1 MESFLIFNGWRP
13 DEPAS
18 RDWWVAPVEGG
29 QAVRTDAHR
38 NLSLAPTWQAP
49 NAWAGNHVY
58 YATGSTVEGVNLFRA
73 AIDPKSLAGHGRPE
87 AITTG
92 PGMKL
97 FLSVM
102 PDGRIFFTDMMAEMN
117 AWSVPARTDE
127 AAVSARPQRL
137 TRDRMQ
143 NFGPTVSRDGTRAA
157 FSAFGGVQASKFEVR
172 LMDLRSGEEAN
183 IPIQEAGINQG
194 ARLSP
199 DGTLLAYRDRVEGKA
214 MTLIRAQKGAAPRP
228 LCEGC
233 FVTGFFPANDAAL
246 VRFKPDELVRLDI
259 RSGERTVVLSSPGD
273 RIMDAS
279 LSPDGH
285 WIAWHAGEPDGRAA
299 VRITPVEGPG
309 DGTRKTITVAE
320 AGDFLSSPG
329 WSPNGRWLY
338 YLSEK
343 NGRCSIMARELDPRT
358 RVPLGAEREVF
369 TTTESRLWLNFPK
382 TNGAIAVAADKIVFE
397 GSRMIGNIYLAKPK
411 KR

>member
-1 MESFLIFNGWRP
+1 
-13 DEPAS
+13 
-18 RDWWVAPVEGG
+18 
-29 QAVRTDAHR
+29 
-38 NLSLAPTWQAP
+38 
-49 NAWAGNHVY
+49 
-58 YATGSTVEGVNLFRA
+58 
-73 AIDPKSLAGHGRPE
+73 
-87 AITTG
+87 
-92 PGMKL
+92 
-97 FLSVM
+97 
-102 PDGRIFFTDMMAEMN
+102 MAEMN

-127 AAVSARPQRL
+127 AAVSARPQKL

-157 FSAFGGVQASKFEVR
+157 FSAFGGVQAFKFEVR

-183 IPIQEAGINQG
+183 IPIQEAGINLS

-199 DGTLLAYRDRVEGKA
+199 DGTLLAYRDRVEGKS
-214 MTLIRAQKGAAPRP
+214 MTLFIAQKGAAPRP

-233 FVTGFFPANDAAL
+233 FVTGFFPANDAVLA
-246 VRFKPDELVRLDI
+246 RFKPDELVRLDI
-259 RSGERTVVLSSPGD
+259 RSGERKVVLSSPGD

-279 LSPDGH
+279 LSPDGQ

-299 VRITPVEGPG
+299 VRVTPVEGPG
-309 DGTRKTITVAE
+309 DGTRKAITVAE
-320 AGDFLSSPG
+320 AGDFLGSPG

-369 TTTESRLWLNFPK
+369 TTMESRLWLNFPK
-382 TNGAIAVAADKIVFE
+382 SNGAIAVAADKIVFE

>member
-1 MESFLIFNGWRP
+1 
-13 DEPAS
+13 
-18 RDWWVAPVEGG
+18 
-29 QAVRTDAHR
+29 
-38 NLSLAPTWQAP
+38 
-49 NAWAGNHVY
+49 
-58 YATGSTVEGVNLFRA
+58 
-73 AIDPKSLAGHGRPE
+73 
-87 AITTG
+87 
-92 PGMKL
+92 MKL
-97 FLSVM
+97 FLSIM

-157 FSAFGGVQASKFEVR
+157 FSAFGGAQASKFEVR

-183 IPIQEAGINQG
+183 IPIQEAGINQN

-199 DGTLLAYRDRVEGKA
+199 DGTLLAYRDRVEEKA
-214 MTLIRAQKGAAPRP
+214 MTLIVAQKGAAPRP

-259 RSGERTVVLSSPGD
+259 RSGERKVVLSSPGD

-279 LSPDGH
+279 LSPDGQ
-285 WIAWHAGEPDGRAA
+285 WIAWLAALPDGRAA
-299 VRITPVEGPG
+299 IRISPVEAPPAGAE
-309 DGTRKTITVAE
+309 RTITVAE
-320 AGDFLSSPG
+320 ADYFLGNPD

-343 NGRCSIMARELDPRT
+343 NGRASIFAREVDPRT
-358 RVPLGAEREVF
+358 KRPAGAEREVF

-382 TNGAIAVAADKIVFE
+382 GNGAIAVAADKIVFE
-397 GSRMIGNIYLAKPK
+397 GCTMTGNIYLAKPK